1 MSESKF
7 NTTQYQNVIGGGT
20 EKWINMS
27 SDERQELRDGIAT
40 NLNIG
45 LTLSPIGGGAK
56 GAINLL
62 KVISASVRN
71 PKNALA
77 LTKNL
82 LATGKNYITNP
93 TNIGK
98 KSLQKGVFTG
108 IDNVNEIENT
118 EVKSNTTSTRNS
130 NPLNAPENAP

>member
-27 SDERQELRDGIAT
+27 YDERQKLREGIAT
-40 NLNIG
+40 SLNIG
-45 LTLSPIGGGAK
+45 LTFSPVGGGAK
-56 GAINLL
+56 GIYNIF
-62 KVISASVRN
+62 KVIGGTIKN
-71 PKNALA
+71 PKNAWA
-77 LTKNL
+77 LTKSL
-82 LATGKNYITNP
+82 LSTGKNYATNP

-108 IDNVNEIENT
+108 IDTASKIENT
-118 EVKSNTTSTRNS
+118 EVKLNKTSTRNF